1 VHAREKA
8 QPVTARE
15 VTGPR
20 DPATTTPARR
30 PGSIRRT
37 STIDMLRP
45 DGWTGD
51 LFLIGRAR
59 DLVTTELGSHV
70 AATARVDA
78 RADATRA
85 LRELRTDP
93 GIDGIDALL
102 GAPVASGFRSRL
114 EAAAPGHRDACTPL
128 YLLLDDLPVASL
140 ISGYAMQRAGEIGRM
155 PAAAYTYNVD
165 QCSGWR
171 AGGTLMVV
179 LSEKGAVPMTIGP
192 TAPSLQPDD
201 DDLAWHEHDQ
211 LPPGGMRRRR
221 RLDVIAGD
229 ALRVDAMFRDSY
241 MGLDGVESIVHEYS
255 FTGSVDPET
264 LQVLDAHARPRVLPY
279 IECPDAA
286 ASAALLTG
294 MSVSEL
300 RRRVRQEL
308 IGIST
313 CTHLN
318 DLLRSLAD
326 VDALAAAIGSDA
338 AGTHSTH

>member
-1 VHAREKA
+1 VVQAPDEA

-15 VTGPR
+15 VAGPR
-20 DPATTTPARR
+20 DPATTTPARQ

-51 LFLIGRAR
+51 LFLVGRAR
-59 DLVTTELGSHV
+59 DLHTTENGAHV
-70 AATARVDA
+70 TATAKVDA

-85 LRELRTDP
+85 LRELRTTP
-93 GIDGIDALL
+93 EIDGIDALL
-102 GAPVASGFRSRL
+102 GAPVASGFRGRV
-114 EAAAPGHRDACTPL
+114 ETVAPHHRDACTPL

-140 ISGYAMQRAGEIGRM
+140 VSGYAMQRAGEIGRM
-155 PAAAYTYNVD
+155 PAEAYSYNTD
-165 QCSGWR
+165 QCAGWR
-171 AGGTLMVV
+171 AGGTLMLV

-192 TAPSLQPDD
+192 SAPDLQPD

-221 RLDVIAGD
+221 RLDVHVGD
-229 ALRVDAMFRDSY
+229 TLSIDAMFRDSY
-241 MGLDGVESIVHEYS
+241 MGLDGIESIVHEYS
-255 FTGSVDPET
+255 ITGAVDPAT

-279 IECPDAA
+279 MECPDAA
-286 ASAALLTG
+286 ASAGRLAG
-294 MSVSEL
+294 MTVAEL

-308 IGIST
+308 TGIST

-318 DLLRSLAD
+318 DLLRSLTD
-326 VDALAAAIGSDA
+326 VGALAAAVNPEGT
-338 AGTHSTH
+338 GTHSHG